1 MLEKMNEKIEQLDN
15 YEKIISVA
23 TNLFDIIIE
32 NRELPNNEKILV
44 VDLLN
49 AMLNDELY
57 KVRGEIWI

>member
-15 YEKIISVA
+15 YEKIVSVA
-23 TNLFDIIIE
+23 INLFDIIIE
-32 NRELPNNEKILV
+32 NRDLPNNEKILV

>member
-15 YEKIISVA
+15 YEKIVSVA

-32 NRELPNNEKILV
+32 NRDLPNNEKILV

>member
-1 MLEKMNEKIEQLDN
+1 MLEKMNEKIEQLEN

-49 AMLNDELY
+49 AMLNNELY

>member
-15 YEKIISVA
+15 YEKIVSVA

-32 NRELPNNEKILV
+32 NRDLPNNEKILV

-57 KVRGEIWI
+57 KVRGEI